1 VLTSKTTNMNKA
13 QMIESIAKSAKLSKA
28 KSKVALDSIV
38 SIATKSLG
46 KGQKISLVGFGTFLV
61 YQKAARKG
69 RNPQTGKEIRIPARK
84 VVKFKASK
92 SLKV

>member
-1 VLTSKTTNMNKA
+1 MNKA
-13 QMIESIAKSAKLSKA
+13 DMIDSIAKSAKLTKA
-28 KSKVALDSIV
+28 KSKDVLDSIV
-38 SIATKSLG
+38 AVAIKTLG
-46 KGQKISLVGFGTFLV
+46 KGQKISLVGFGTFMV

-92 SLKV
+92 KLKA

>member
-1 VLTSKTTNMNKA
+1 MNKA
-13 QMIESIAKSAKLSKA
+13 QMVDSIASSAKLSKA
-28 KSKVALDSIV
+28 KSKSALDSIMT
-38 SIATKSLG
+38 IAKKTLG
-46 KGQKISLVGFGTFLV
+46 KGQKISLVGFGTFSV

-92 SLKV
+92 SLKA

>member
-1 VLTSKTTNMNKA
+1 MNKA
-13 QMIESIAKSAKLSKA
+13 QMVDSIATGAKLTKA
-28 KSKVALDSIV
+28 KSKVALDSIMT
-38 SIATKSLG
+38 IASKTLS

-61 YQKAARKG
+61 YQKAARNG

-92 SLKV
+92 SLKA

>member
-1 VLTSKTTNMNKA
+1 MNKA
-13 QMIESIAKSAKLSKA
+13 EMIDSIAKSAKLTKV
-28 KSKVALDSIV
+28 KSREALDSIMA
-38 SIATKSLG
+38 IATKTLA

-69 RNPQTGKEIRIPARK
+69 RNPQTGKEIKIPARK

-92 SLKV
+92 KVKA

>member
-1 VLTSKTTNMNKA
+1 MNKA
-13 QMIESIAKSAKLSKA
+13 QMIESIAKGAKLTKA
-28 KSKVALDSIV
+28 QSKVALDSILTV
-38 SIATKSLG
+38 ANKALG

-84 VVKFKASK
+84 VVKFRASK